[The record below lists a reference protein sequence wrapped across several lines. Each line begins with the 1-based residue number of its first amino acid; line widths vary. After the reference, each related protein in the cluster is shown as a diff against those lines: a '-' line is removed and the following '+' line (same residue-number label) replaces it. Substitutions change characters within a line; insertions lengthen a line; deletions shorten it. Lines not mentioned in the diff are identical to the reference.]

1 MKISIKVTPN
11 AKHNEIVDDV
21 TDMLGARCLR
31 CYFACKID
39 PLNGLMCI

>member
-1 MKISIKVTPN
+1 
-11 AKHNEIVDDV
+11 VDHI
-21 TDMLGARCLR
+21 